1 MKKILFLS
9 ALLTVA
15 FAAQAQLKIAPKMQ
29 KGDVKNYT
37 IVVTNSIPMQGDC
50 KITSGSKYTVVD
62 ATTDGYV
69 LDIETLEVQVEAD
82 ANNIT
87 GKLMAAAEEMQK
99 GVVIRVTTDKDGK
112 PTKVH
117 NLDELRQKME
127 KAADGAI
134 DKLVAD
140 IPQLSQV
147 IPDKSVL
154 KNQFMEAFTEET
166 ILRGLQESTSPLALN
181 GKTIITGAQEEYTS
195 KDGLKMKRMYF
206 VNGQNI
212 IANSTL
218 NMSKDEMKALLIK
231 QVEDRAPEQA
241 QVVKDNIDQILD
253 SGMLKIDMT
262 EKDTYELQADG
273 WPKSIVTENT
283 TDMMGQQVVTKTTI
297 TLK

>member
-181 GKTIITGAQEEYTS
+181 GKTIITGAQEEFVS

-283 TDMMGQQVVTKTTI
+283 TEMMGQQVVTKTTI

>member
-37 IVVTNSIPMQGDC
+37 IVATNSIPMQGDC

-62 ATTDGYV
+62 ATADGYV

-181 GKTIITGAQEEYTS
+181 GKTIITGAQEEFVS

-283 TDMMGQQVVTKTTI
+283 TEMMGQQVVTKTTI

>member
-37 IVVTNSIPMQGDC
+37 IVATNSIPMQGDC

-62 ATTDGYV
+62 ATADGYV

-87 GKLMAAAEEMQK
+87 GKLMATAEEMQK

-181 GKTIITGAQEEYTS
+181 GKTIITGAQEEFVS

-283 TDMMGQQVVTKTTI
+283 TEMMGQQVVTKTTI

>member
-37 IVVTNSIPMQGDC
+37 IVATNSIPMQGDC

-62 ATTDGYV
+62 ATADGYV

-181 GKTIITGAQEEYTS
+181 GKTIITGAQEEFVS